1 MTTFNSML
9 ALKQEIDRYKLL
21 EKSIYAKSRRKFS
34 EKYWRSLVRLKLK
47 IKK

>member
-1 MTTFNSML
+1 MRTLNSML
-9 ALKQEIDRYKLL
+9 VLKQEMDRYKLL
-21 EKSIYAKSRRKFS
+21 EKSVYAKSRRKFS